1 MGPAQNISPTI
12 EKLIRQLPKELF
24 NRDLSKEKSL
34 IGLFSN
40 EYIGKTL
47 VESLRRLGRS
57 FNERIPEEY
66 KDLKKEEIE
75 ALELNKKEVE
85 TRHRLVQMLIR
96 EKNRYEYRD
105 FEQIAVRKQNEI
117 EQLKS
122 DYQEKPSESLKK
134 KIDEK

>member
-117 EQLKS
+117 E
-122 DYQEKPSESLKK
+122 
-134 KIDEK
+134 